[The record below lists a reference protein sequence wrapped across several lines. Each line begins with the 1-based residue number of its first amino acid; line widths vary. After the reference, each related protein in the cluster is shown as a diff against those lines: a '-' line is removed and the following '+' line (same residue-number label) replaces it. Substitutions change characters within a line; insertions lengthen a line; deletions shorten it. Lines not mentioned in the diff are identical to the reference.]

1 MKSKLYFK
9 NIDIYSK
16 KLGFFYKNKERIGS
30 YFGLFLTMVYICAS
44 LILFIY
50 QIIRTFQ
57 RSEMKVYDTTV
68 YSKEMPSIDV
78 DINKL
83 YFAFALEHPK
93 TTSRFI
99 DESIYTAQV
108 AYIDKRKVGDQLETY
123 ETKYLD
129 FEPCNMDNF
138 GEDYKNLFVK
148 DELINSYCLK
158 DFNYSL
164 TFAGGYKYERMTYI
178 RIRIYPC
185 VNSTKNNNGCKSQE
199 EIDFYLSS
207 GYFSIVLKDFGLNPS
222 NYSNPV
228 LPTLQDLYTTID
240 KSLLKNYML
249 NFGVTEI
256 HTDTGLIN
264 EKVKIE
270 RYLKFRKE
278 LENFTYREEKDYHE
292 GRSLILAQ
300 LRLEDTVQIQTRKYT
315 KISEIF
321 SRIGGYMQLMNTVF
335 LLVSSIITKIDSEIK
350 IINSIFNFNVKEKK
364 MIIKMP
370 SFKEFNKEINL
381 NALPN
386 GCSTS
391 KNIKY
396 NKKQNDFDNK
406 SKNNLILKEDNFNN
420 ISSLNNSENKRSNE
434 SQNYV
439 IKIDKNKNI
448 VSFGNCNRIPKS
460 ENFDEKEKKLNMKIN
475 KNIFDKSDIFNL
487 WNKNLKDNNEYNE
500 HINLNIFH
508 YFCCAK
514 NSKIY
519 KNIELFNFGNAYFRQ
534 KLDIVR
540 VFTILSIIEDFI
552 KKKNN

>member
-1 MKSKLYFK
+1 MKSKLRFT

-30 YFGLFLTMVYICAS
+30 YFGFFLTIVYICAS

-57 RSEMKVYDTTV
+57 RSEVKVYDTTV
-68 YSKEMPSIDV
+68 YSKKMPSIDV

-138 GEDYKNLFVK
+138 GQDYKSLFVK

-164 TFAGGYKYERMTYI
+164 TIAGGYKYERMAYI

-222 NYSNPV
+222 NYSNPM

-264 EKVKIE
+264 ENIKIE

-278 LENFTYREEKDYHE
+278 LENFTYREVKDYHE

-300 LRLEDTVQIQTRKYT
+300 IRLEDTVQIQTRKYT

-335 LLVSSIITKIDSEIK
+335 LLISSIITKIDSEIK
-350 IINSIFNFNVKEKK
+350 IINSIFNFNAKDKK
-364 MIIKMP
+364 MIMKMS

-381 NALPN
+381 GSLQT
-386 GCSTS
+386 GCTTC
-391 KNIKY
+391 KNVIY
-396 NKKQNDFDNK
+396 NKKQIAFDNR

-434 SQNYV
+434 SQNCI

-448 VSFGNCNRIPKS
+448 VSFENCNKIPKS
-460 ENFDEKEKKLNMKIN
+460 ENIDEKEKKLNMKIS
-475 KNIFDKSDIFNL
+475 KNILDKSDIYNL
-487 WNKNLKDNNEYNE
+487 RNKSMKAYNEYNE

-508 YFCCAK
+508 YFCCIK

-540 VFTILSIIEDFI
+540 VFTILSIIEDLI
-552 KKKNN
+552 KKKK

>member
-1 MKSKLYFK
+1 MKSKLRFT

-30 YFGLFLTMVYICAS
+30 YFGFFLTIVYMCAS

-57 RSEMKVYDTTV
+57 RSEVKVYDTTV
-68 YSKEMPSIDV
+68 YSKKMPSIDV

-138 GEDYKNLFVK
+138 GENYKSLFVK

-158 DFNYSL
+158 DFNFSL
-164 TFAGGYKYERMTYI
+164 TIAGGYKYERMAYI

-222 NYSNPV
+222 NYSNPM

-264 EKVKIE
+264 ENIKIE

-278 LENFTYREEKDYHE
+278 LENFTYREVKDYHE

-300 LRLEDTVQIQTRKYT
+300 IRLEDTVQIQTRKYT

-335 LLVSSIITKIDSEIK
+335 LLISSIITKIDSEIK
-350 IINSIFNFNVKEKK
+350 IINSIFNFNAKDKK
-364 MIIKMP
+364 MIMKMS
-370 SFKEFNKEINL
+370 SFKEFNKEIYL
-381 NALPN
+381 GSLQT
-386 GCSTS
+386 GCTS
-391 KNIKY
+391 CKNVIY
-396 NKKQNDFDNK
+396 NKKQIAFDNR

-434 SQNYV
+434 SQNCI

-448 VSFGNCNRIPKS
+448 VSFENCNKIPKS
-460 ENFDEKEKKLNMKIN
+460 ENIDEKEKKLNMKIS
-475 KNIFDKSDIFNL
+475 KNILDKSDIYNL
-487 WNKNLKDNNEYNE
+487 RNKSMKGYNEYNE

-508 YFCCAK
+508 YFCCIK

-540 VFTILSIIEDFI
+540 VFTILSIIEDLI

>member
-1 MKSKLYFK
+1 MKSKLRFT

-30 YFGLFLTMVYICAS
+30 YFGFFLTIVYICAS

-57 RSEMKVYDTTV
+57 RSEVKVYDTTV
-68 YSKEMPSIDV
+68 YSKKMPSIDV

-138 GEDYKNLFVK
+138 GENYKSLFVK

-158 DFNYSL
+158 DFNFSL
-164 TFAGGYKYERMTYI
+164 TIAGGYKYERMAYI

-222 NYSNPV
+222 NYSNPM

-264 EKVKIE
+264 ENIKIE

-278 LENFTYREEKDYHE
+278 LENFTYREVKDYHE

-300 LRLEDTVQIQTRKYT
+300 IRLEDTVQIQTRKYT

-335 LLVSSIITKIDSEIK
+335 LLISSIITKIDSEIK
-350 IINSIFNFNVKEKK
+350 IINSIFNFNAKDKK
-364 MIIKMP
+364 MIMKMS

-381 NALPN
+381 GSLQT
-386 GCSTS
+386 GCTTC
-391 KNIKY
+391 KNVIY
-396 NKKQNDFDNK
+396 NKKQIAFDNR

-434 SQNYV
+434 SQNCI

-448 VSFGNCNRIPKS
+448 VSFENCNKIPKS
-460 ENFDEKEKKLNMKIN
+460 ENIDEKEKKLNMKIS
-475 KNIFDKSDIFNL
+475 KNILDKSDIYNL
-487 WNKNLKDNNEYNE
+487 RNKSMKAYNEYNE

-508 YFCCAK
+508 YFCCIK

-540 VFTILSIIEDFI
+540 VFTILSIIEDLI
-552 KKKNN
+552 KKKK

>member
-1 MKSKLYFK
+1 MKSKLRFT

-30 YFGLFLTMVYICAS
+30 YFGFFLTIVYICAS

-57 RSEMKVYDTTV
+57 RSEVKVYDTTV
-68 YSKEMPSIDV
+68 YSKKMPSIDV

-138 GEDYKNLFVK
+138 GENYKSLFVK

-164 TFAGGYKYERMTYI
+164 TIAGGYKYERMAYI

-222 NYSNPV
+222 NYSNPM

-264 EKVKIE
+264 ENIKIE

-278 LENFTYREEKDYHE
+278 LENFTYREVKDYHE

-300 LRLEDTVQIQTRKYT
+300 IRLEDTVQIQTRKYT

-335 LLVSSIITKIDSEIK
+335 LLISSIITKIDSEIK
-350 IINSIFNFNVKEKK
+350 IINSIFDFNAKDKK
-364 MIIKMP
+364 MIMKMS

-381 NALPN
+381 GSLQT
-386 GCSTS
+386 GCTTC
-391 KNIKY
+391 KNVIY
-396 NKKQNDFDNK
+396 NKKQIAFDNR

-434 SQNYV
+434 SQNCI

-448 VSFGNCNRIPKS
+448 VSFENCNKIPKS
-460 ENFDEKEKKLNMKIN
+460 ENIDEKEKKLNMKIS
-475 KNIFDKSDIFNL
+475 KNILDKSDIYNL
-487 WNKNLKDNNEYNE
+487 RNKSMKAYNEYNE

-508 YFCCAK
+508 YFCCIK

-540 VFTILSIIEDFI
+540 VFTILSIIEDLI